1 MECLGILWNSMSDF
15 KRDVL
20 QDIEK
25 QATIKEQIDLELDE
39 SYNNFVRDIYAQDD
53 IAQWKVDKKIEAMG
67 MCSSS
72 RQVTILLL
80 DINTTT
86 TYYHELKKRT
96 VYLEMENL
104 KQDIR
109 GKYSK
114 LVPFYFFDNVFHMT
128 DDEEEYKADLKVINK
143 YIRNIGNNEKINQK
157 VKKIK

>member
-53 IAQWKVDKKIEAMG
+53 IAQWKVDKKIETMG

-114 LVPFYFFDNVFHMT
+114 LIPFYFFDNVFHMT
-128 DDEEEYKADLKVINK
+128 DDEEEYKADLKVVNK
-143 YIRNIGNNEKINQK
+143 YIKNIGNNEKINQK